1 MDKGKGVRAYSTE
14 EYKIK
19 KINYQR
25 NGIAGEGFWS
35 IEFITKE
42 NKKRLIGIIN
52 DNDLRKKDGY
62 TRFYVVNPKN
72 IFQGWRGDNFGAE
85 LVPIIRE
92 YEKDLLKKKTD

>member
-1 MDKGKGVRAYSTE
+1 MNKEKEFEKYSTE
-14 EYKIK
+14 ECKIK

-25 NGIAGEGFWS
+25 NGVGGEGFWS

-52 DNDLRKKDGY
+52 AEDLRKEDGN

-72 IFQGWRGDNFGAE
+72 IFQGWRGDNFGVY
-85 LVPIIRE
+85 LVPIIKK
-92 YEKDLLKKKTD
+92 YEKDWLKN